1 MDAARDRI
9 LRSIEA
15 EARREVAHLAGEFAR
30 AASAEKEEL
39 LAALEYERWLA
50 DSCREATDPSG
61 QWVESE
67 R

>member
-1 MDAARDRI
+1 MDSRKDRV
-9 LRSIEA
+9 LRAIEA

-39 LAALEYERWLA
+39 LAALEFERWLA
-50 DSCREATDPSG
+50 DSCEEVLWNGGASLR
-61 QWVESE
+61 

>member
-1 MDAARDRI
+1 MDPVKDEI

-15 EARREVAHLAGEFAR
+15 EARREVARLAGEFAR

-39 LAALEYERWLA
+39 FTALDFERWLA

-61 QWVESE
+61 
-67 R
+67 